1 MVVSERS
8 QPSGNFPSTIP
19 AKKAPCKLKES
30 ISLSSEAI
38 KGRQKFCRPRANE
51 RRSSNWSYGISLN
64 SNRNLL
70 VVQGCRGEEILVS
83 GGLLCI
89 ISIKEVMAL
98 WFKTQDHVNTA
109 TQQQRTTTQQHG
121 SQPF

>member
-1 MVVSERS
+1 ME
-8 QPSGNFPSTIP
+8 
-19 AKKAPCKLKES
+19 
-30 ISLSSEAI
+30 

-51 RRSSNWSYGISLN
+51 RRSRNWSYGISLN

-70 VVQGCRGEEILVS
+70 VVQGCRGEEVLVS

-109 TQQQRTTTQQHG
+109 TQQQRTTTQQQWFPAVLKD
-121 SQPF
+121 SADQFTDASFQTEKCQN